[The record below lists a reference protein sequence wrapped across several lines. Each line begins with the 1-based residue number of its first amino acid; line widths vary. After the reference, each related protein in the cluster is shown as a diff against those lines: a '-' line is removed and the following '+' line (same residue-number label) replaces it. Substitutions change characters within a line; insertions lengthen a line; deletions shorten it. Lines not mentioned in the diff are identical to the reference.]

1 MRRQTVLV
9 LVLMVAALMLVSC
22 SSVFVNDSTTVH
34 NAVIP
39 AEFYKTDL
47 TSGGNVW
54 NEDVVTTEGIGST
67 LLTAS
72 DEVWVVVRLGE
83 GLAESY
89 VGSEY
94 VDMSDYALSAE
105 GEAAISAYTH
115 EQDRVINQLAVEGIS
130 STIKHRYTYCRTDLQ
145 RWSNT
150 GT

>member
-9 LVLMVAALMLVSC
+9 LVLIMAALMLVSC

-47 TSGGNVW
+47 SSSGNVW
-54 NEDVVTTEGIGST
+54 NQDIVETEGIGST

-89 VGSEY
+89 EGSEFTEIA
-94 VDMSDYALSAE
+94 DYALSAE
-105 GEAAISAYTH
+105 GSALISAYTH
-115 EQDRVINQLAVEGIS
+115 EQDRVIN
-130 STIKHRYTYCRTDLQ
+130 
-145 RWSNT
+145 
-150 GT
+150 